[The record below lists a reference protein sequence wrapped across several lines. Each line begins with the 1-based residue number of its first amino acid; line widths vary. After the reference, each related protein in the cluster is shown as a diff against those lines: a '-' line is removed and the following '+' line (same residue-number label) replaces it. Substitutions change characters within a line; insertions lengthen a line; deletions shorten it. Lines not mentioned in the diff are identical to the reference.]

1 MGNSKARVDIPK
13 SVVDEL
19 GLAAR
24 IYSKHVADAEKS
36 VLKSLQNHNWDV
48 NGPEV
53 TNAQMLHKQAEEL
66 KRQSDLAYRQR
77 DLLMAEIDNSVKA
90 TRDLLLGVYRDN
102 PKELSQW
109 GFDVSD
115 TPKAAVKK
123 QA

>member
-1 MGNSKARVDIPK
+1 MGNSKPRVDIPK
-13 SVVDEL
+13 NASEEL
-19 GLAAR
+19 DLAAR
-24 IYSKHVADAEKS
+24 IYAKHVTDGTNS

-53 TNAQMLHKQAEEL
+53 ANAKSLHQQAEDL
-66 KRQSDLAYRQR
+66 QRQANLAYRQR
-77 DLLMAEIDNSVKA
+77 DLLLAEIDNSVKA
-90 TRDLLLGVYRDN
+90 SRDLLLGVYHDN

-115 TPKAAVKK
+115 TVRTAAKK

>member
-115 TPKAAVKK
+115 TPKAAAKK

>member
-24 IYSKHVADAEKS
+24 IYAKHVADGEKS
-36 VLKSLQNHNWDV
+36 VLKTLQSHNWDT

-53 TNAQMLHKQAEEL
+53 ANAQALHQQAEDL
-66 KRQSDLAYRQR
+66 QRQANLAYRQR
-77 DLLMAEIDNSVKA
+77 DLLLAEIDNSVKA

-123 QA
+123 A

>member
-24 IYSKHVADAEKS
+24 IYAKHVADAEKS
-36 VLKSLQNHNWDV
+36 VLKSLLNHNWDT

-53 TNAQMLHKQAEEL
+53 ANAQALHQQAEEL

-77 DLLMAEIDNSVKA
+77 DLLLAEIDNSVKA